1 MAGIKGSWQ
10 ELYAGKEKAAITKTI
25 GKTIHIFYSDI
36 KNIEYQFSDN
46 SRYGFLKFNKY
57 DGNSERFVF
66 KQSSNSDV
74 ARIIDVIK
82 KKYTDIGFK
91 EVSQSF
97 NVNDRINLLPRKTKV
112 LYFGTCFLVIFV
124 SLFLMF
130 ESFSGFYNSEG
141 SITLDEYNR
150 CETGMTYEEVVKIIG
165 EEGEPLAETEIVGI
179 NSSAYIWYGNG
190 VTGANAEMYFTDNK
204 LTSKAQI
211 GLE

>member
-10 ELYAGKEKAAITKTI
+10 ELYAGKEKVAITKTI

-46 SRYGFLKFNKY
+46 SRYGFLKFNKR
-57 DGNSERFVF
+57 DGNSERFIF
-66 KQSSNSDV
+66 KQSSNSEV
-74 ARIIDVIK
+74 ARVIDVLK
-82 KKYTDIGFK
+82 KKYENIKLK

-97 NVNDRINLLPRKTKV
+97 NLNDRLNLLPARTKA
-112 LYFGTCFLVIFV
+112 LYFSSCFLVVFISIF
-124 SLFLMF
+124 LLF
-130 ESFSGFYNSEG
+130 ESISDVYSSEG
-141 SITLDEYNR
+141 AITLDEYNR

-179 NSSAYIWYGNG
+179 SSSAYIWYGNG
-190 VTGANAEMYFTDNK
+190 ATGANATMYFTDNK